1 MTLMNGFC
9 YISVEITEPHLAGRW
24 QTFDQRN
31 NYKVKSSRH
40 KLFKIMTTKR
50 FQNVGGFCS
59 ILLGIIYIIAF
70 IVYGGILDYPNTNAT
85 EIERLNFLSDNYLIL
100 STINLI
106 SYVLFGILLAVLVV
120 SIHQRI
126 KDYLPNLSLLTSV
139 FGIIWVGLVIA
150 SGMIANIGL
159 NSVIEIGIDEP
170 QKAISIWSSVG
181 IVSEGLGGGNEI
193 VGGIWVLLLSLATF
207 KSSFFSKSLNILGL
221 LVGLAGILTV
231 LPFDLFK
238 EIFGVSQ
245 IIWFIWIGISMIRKP
260 LKSQE

>member
-1 MTLMNGFC
+1 MNTKTL
-9 YISVEITEPHLAGRW
+9 
-24 QTFDQRN
+24 Q
-31 NYKVKSSRH
+31 
-40 KLFKIMTTKR
+40 KL
-50 FQNVGGFCS
+50 GGFCS
-59 ILLGIIYIIAF
+59 ISLGLIYIIAF
-70 IVYGGILDYPNTNAT
+70 IVYGGILDYPKADAT

-120 SIHQRI
+120 SIHQKI
-126 KDYLPNLSLLTSV
+126 KDYLPNLSLLASV

-159 NSVIEIGIDEP
+159 NSVIEIGIEEP
-170 QKAISIWSSVG
+170 QKAISIWKSVG

-193 VGGIWVLLLSLATF
+193 VGGIWVLLLSMATF
-207 KSSFFSKSLNILGL
+207 KHSFFSKPLNLLGL
-221 LVGLAGILTV
+221 FVALAGILTI

-245 IIWFIWIGISMIRKP
+245 IVWFIWIGITMIRKP
-260 LKSQE
+260 HKSFAQS

>member
-1 MTLMNGFC
+1 MN
-9 YISVEITEPHLAGRW
+9 TK
-24 QTFDQRN
+24 TFQ
-31 NYKVKSSRH
+31 K
-40 KLFKIMTTKR
+40 
-50 FQNVGGFCS
+50 VGGFSS
-59 ILLGIIYIIAF
+59 ISLGLIYILAF
-70 IVYGGILDYPNTNAT
+70 IVYGGILEYPNANAT
-85 EIERLNFLSDNYLIL
+85 DTERLNFLSDNYIVL

-126 KDYLPNLSLLTSV
+126 KDYLPNLSILTSI

-170 QKAISIWSSVG
+170 QKAMSIWSSVG

-193 VGGIWVLLLSLATF
+193 VGGIWVLLLSIVTF
-207 KSSFFSKSLNILGL
+207 KDSFLSKSLNILGF
-221 LVGLAGILTV
+221 LVGFAGILTI
-231 LPFDLFK
+231 LPIDLFK
-238 EIFGVSQ
+238 EIFGISQ

-260 LKSQE
+260 LKNVE

>member
-1 MTLMNGFC
+1 MNTK
-9 YISVEITEPHLAGRW
+9 IL
-24 QTFDQRN
+24 Q
-31 NYKVKSSRH
+31 
-40 KLFKIMTTKR
+40 KL
-50 FQNVGGFCS
+50 GGICS
-59 ILLGIIYIIAF
+59 ILLGLIYIIAF
-70 IVYGGILDYPNTNAT
+70 IVYGGILDFPKADAT
-85 EIERLNFLSDNYLIL
+85 DIERLNFLSDNYVIL

-120 SIHQRI
+120 SIHQKI
-126 KDYLPNLSLLTSV
+126 KDYLPNLSILASV

-159 NSVIEIGIDEP
+159 NSVIQIGIEEP

-193 VGGIWVLLLSLATF
+193 VGGVWVLLLSIATF
-207 KSSFFSKSLNILGL
+207 KYSFFSKTLNLLGL
-221 LVGLAGILTV
+221 LVALAGILTI

-245 IIWFIWIGISMIRKP
+245 IVWFIWIGITMIRKP
-260 LKSQE
+260 HKTFDHKELRQ

>member
-1 MTLMNGFC
+1 MNTKTL
-9 YISVEITEPHLAGRW
+9 
-24 QTFDQRN
+24 Q
-31 NYKVKSSRH
+31 
-40 KLFKIMTTKR
+40 KL
-50 FQNVGGFCS
+50 GGFCS
-59 ILLGIIYIIAF
+59 ISLGLIYIIAF
-70 IVYGGILDYPNTNAT
+70 IVYGGILDYPKADAT

-120 SIHQRI
+120 SIHQKI
-126 KDYLPNLSLLTSV
+126 KSYLPNLSILASI

-159 NSVIEIGIDEP
+159 NSVIEIGIEEP
-170 QKAISIWSSVG
+170 QKAILIWKSVG

-193 VGGIWVLLLSLATF
+193 VGGIWVLLLSMATF
-207 KSSFFSKSLNILGL
+207 KHSFFSKTLNLLGL
-221 LVGLAGILTV
+221 LVALAGILTI

-245 IIWFIWIGISMIRKP
+245 IVWFIWIGISMIRKQHKTFDHKE
-260 LKSQE
+260 LRQ

>member
-1 MTLMNGFC
+1 MNTKTL
-9 YISVEITEPHLAGRW
+9 
-24 QTFDQRN
+24 Q
-31 NYKVKSSRH
+31 
-40 KLFKIMTTKR
+40 KL
-50 FQNVGGFCS
+50 GGFCS
-59 ILLGIIYIIAF
+59 ISLGLIYIIAF
-70 IVYGGILDYPNTNAT
+70 IVYGGILDYPKADAT

-120 SIHQRI
+120 SIHQKI
-126 KDYLPNLSLLTSV
+126 KGYLPNLSILASI

-159 NSVIEIGIDEP
+159 NSVIEIGIEEP

-193 VGGIWVLLLSLATF
+193 VGGVWVLLLSIATF
-207 KSSFFSKSLNILGL
+207 KYSFFSKTLNLLGL
-221 LVGLAGILTV
+221 LVALAGILTI

-238 EIFGVSQ
+238 EIFGISQ
-245 IIWFIWIGISMIRKP
+245 IVWFIWIGISMIRKQHKTFDYKE
-260 LKSQE
+260 LRQ